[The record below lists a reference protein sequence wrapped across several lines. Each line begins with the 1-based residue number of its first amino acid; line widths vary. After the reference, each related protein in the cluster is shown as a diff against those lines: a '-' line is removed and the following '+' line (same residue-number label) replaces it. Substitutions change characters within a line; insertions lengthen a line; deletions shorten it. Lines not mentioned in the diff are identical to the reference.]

1 MIKRYF
7 TLLCVAVLATGAAH
21 AQKIAVSKGLKLEM
35 VSNMKMTMT
44 MEMMGQ
50 NIDNNTETSN
60 ITQIELKEVNP
71 ASYLFANTV
80 TKMVMHTTMAGQ
92 EMNFDSDKKE
102 DLDGPMGA
110 GMKNVLNTPQ
120 EIVVDKQGRIMEK
133 KGDSA
138 SGGGFSDMMNMG
150 GLLKGQPYPA
160 LATLPGHSIKTGDS
174 WTDSTGNMA
183 TFKAVTTYTVKG
195 ITKDEVLLDF
205 ISQVAKKG
213 TMEQQGMQIDLDM
226 AGTVKGSSSYEA
238 ATGILKKNDSTSDI
252 KGTMG
257 IMGQSAPMSMAITV
271 TTTAKKL

>member
-7 TLLCVAVLATGAAH
+7 TLLCTVVLATGAAH
-21 AQKIAVSKGLKLEM
+21 AQKIAVSKGLKLEL

-50 NIDNNTETSN
+50 NIDNSTETSN
-60 ITQIELKEVNP
+60 TTQIELKEVNP
-71 ASYLFANTV
+71 ANYLFSNTV
-80 TKMVMHTTMAGQ
+80 TKMLMHTSAAGQ
-92 EMNFDSDKKE
+92 EMSFDSDKKE

-133 KGDSA
+133 KGDTA
-138 SGGGFSDMMNMG
+138 TGGFTDMMNMG
-150 GLLKGQPYPA
+150 GLLKGQPYPV
-160 LATLPGHSIKTGDS
+160 LATLPGHPVKVGES
-174 WTDSTGNMA
+174 WTDSTGSPA
-183 TFKAVTTYTVKG
+183 SFKAVTTYTVKG
-195 ITKDEVLLDF
+195 ISKDEVLLDF
-205 ISQVAKKG
+205 TSQVAKKG

-226 AGTVKGSSSYEA
+226 TGTVKGSSSYEA

-252 KGTMG
+252 KGTLG
-257 IMGQSAPMSMAITV
+257 IMGQSAPMAMTITA